1 MTASSG
7 VVTSVGDAVADAL
20 PTSPD
25 LLIIAVAGVLLAAV
39 AAVRISVRSGLP
51 SLLLYLGIGMLLGE
65 DVLGLSFDDAQ
76 LAQVLGFGALV
87 LILAEGGLTTRWS
100 GIRSS
105 LAPAGVLATS
115 GTVIS
120 LVLTGLAAWLVLEVD
135 LVTALLLGAVV
146 ASTDSAAVFSVLRQ
160 VRLPR
165 RIIGMLEAESG
176 LNDAPAVL
184 AVMALTLSA
193 VGRNDDPWWLTAL
206 LAAVALV
213 VGVVVGAAVGQL
225 GTLLLRRIAL
235 PAAGPFPLAVVAV
248 VALAYG
254 MAVLGGGSG
263 FLAVYVCALVLG
275 NSSLPHGGATRGFAT
290 SLGWLAQIGLFVL
303 LGLLATPSRLP
314 DVILPALA
322 VVAAL
327 VLVGRPVSVV
337 LSTVWFRVPWRDQ
350 VFLSWAG
357 LRGAVPIVLAT
368 IPTLAGVPGAER
380 IFDVTFVV
388 VVVSVLLQAPTLPWV
403 ARRLGLADE
412 VVPEDL
418 EVDSA
423 PLGRTGADL
432 VEIAVHDRS
441 RLHGVSIQELRLP
454 QPAHVALVVRADG
467 AVVPSPSTTLR
478 HGDDMLVVV
487 TPAVREQ
494 VEQRLR
500 AVSEGGRL
508 AQWEPASGKDEDRRR
523 PARPVPRT
531 PAVPTR
537 RRPPDSVGSG

>member
-1 MTASSG
+1 MLATFG
-7 VVTSVGDAVADAL
+7 TVV
-20 PTSPD
+20 
-25 LLIIAVAGVLLAAV
+25 
-39 AAVRISVRSGLP
+39 
-51 SLLLYLGIGMLLGE
+51 SLL
-65 DVLGLSFDDAQ
+65 
-76 LAQVLGFGALV
+76 
-87 LILAEGGLTTRWS
+87 
-100 GIRSS
+100 
-105 LAPAGVLATS
+105 
-115 GTVIS
+115 
-120 LVLTGLAAWLVLEVD
+120 LTGLAAWFVLDVD
-135 LVTALLLGAVV
+135 LVTAMLLGAVV

-206 LAAVALV
+206 LATGALV

-254 MAVLGGGSG
+254 LAVLGGGSG
-263 FLAVYVCALVLG
+263 FIAVYVCALVLG
-275 NSSLPHGGATRGFAT
+275 NASLPHGGATRGFAT

-314 DVILPALA
+314 DVLLPALA

-327 VLVGRPVSVV
+327 VVVSRPVSVV
-337 LSTVWFRVPWRDQ
+337 LSVVWFRVPWRDQ

-412 VVPEDL
+412 VAAEDL
-418 EVDSA
+418 AVESA
-423 PLGRTGADL
+423 PLGRSGADL

-441 RLHGVSIQELRLP
+441 RLHGVSVQELRLP
-454 QPAHVALVVRADG
+454 QPAHVALLVRRDG
-467 AVVPSPSTTLR
+467 TVVPGPTTTLR
-478 HGDDMLVVV
+478 HGDEMLVVV
-487 TPAVREQ
+487 TPSVREH
-494 VEQRLR
+494 VERRLR

-508 AQWEPASGKDEDRRR
+508 AQWDPAAEQESGPRR
-523 PARPVPRT
+523 PAGRPPVLT
-531 PAVPTR
+531 AVPTR
-537 RRPPDSVGSG
+537 RPPTDNVGRDSRRTGDRKADGAER